1 MKKIFTKRWF
11 MAAGV
16 RCLRTVAQAA
26 LGAIGASAMI
36 TEVNWAVVAST
47 AALAGV
53 VSLLMSFAG
62 LPEATEN

>member
-1 MKKIFTKRWF
+1 MKKVFTKKLF
-11 MAAGV
+11 VAAGV

-47 AALAGV
+47 AALSGV

-62 LPEATEN
+62 LPEVTEN

>member
-1 MKKIFTKRWF
+1 MKKVLTKKWF
-11 MAAGV
+11 VAAGI

-36 TEVNWAVVAST
+36 TEVNWAVVASA
-47 AALAGV
+47 AALSGV

-62 LPEATEN
+62 LPEVTED